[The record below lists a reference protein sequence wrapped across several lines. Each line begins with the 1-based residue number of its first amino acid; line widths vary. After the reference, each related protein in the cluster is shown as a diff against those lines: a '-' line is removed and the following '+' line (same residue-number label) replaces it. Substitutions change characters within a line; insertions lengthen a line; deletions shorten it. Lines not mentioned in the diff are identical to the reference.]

1 MEEKYEEQ
9 TRDYINLDRDST
21 LSVILGHEPT
31 HDKFYPAL
39 IDYCRLVKEIGPQV
53 ELVKDDNLYVV
64 RVKRA

>member
-9 TRDYINLDRDST
+9 AREYINLDRDST

-31 HDKFYPAL
+31 HLKFYLAL
-39 IDYCRLVKEIGPQV
+39 IDYCKLVKEIGPQV
-53 ELVKDDNLYVV
+53 EIVKEHNLYVV